1 MNLLPR
7 PGTWISSCA
16 GMLLTLVRHACAS
29 RQNKFA
35 VHVLQ
40 QDRSLACHVREDSLD
55 ALGEK
60 EGKEVEDAG
69 KVYAN
74 QSAVGMFQLIFD
86 ESEHRRQI
94 ETDSS
99 PSSGFSLRAR
109 GVHARSAAHL
119 NKTFCY
125 LFTQNGCLF
134 EMIIR
139 TCLS

>member
-1 MNLLPR
+1 
-7 PGTWISSCA
+7 
-16 GMLLTLVRHACAS
+16 MLLTLVRHACAS
-29 RQNKFA
+29 RQKKFA

-60 EGKEVEDAG
+60 EGKEVDDAG
-69 KVYAN
+69 KVCA
-74 QSAVGMFQLIFD
+74 SRPAVGMFQLIFD
-86 ESEHRRQI
+86 ESEHCRQI

-99 PSSGFSLRAR
+99 PSSGFSLRGSR
-109 GVHARSAAHL
+109 GVHARNTTHL

-139 TCLS
+139 TYLS

>member
-1 MNLLPR
+1 
-7 PGTWISSCA
+7 
-16 GMLLTLVRHACAS
+16 MLLTLVRHACAS

-60 EGKEVEDAG
+60 EGKEVDDDAG
-69 KVYAN
+69 KVYASR
-74 QSAVGMFQLIFD
+74 SAVGMFQLIFD
-86 ESEHRRQI
+86 ENERRRQI
-94 ETDSS
+94 ETDS
-99 PSSGFSLRAR
+99 PLGSGFSLASSR

-139 TCLS
+139 TYLS

>member
-1 MNLLPR
+1 MLFDARGPQMFE
-7 PGTWISSCA
+7 PA

-60 EGKEVEDAG
+60 EGKEVDDAG
-69 KVYAN
+69 KVYA
-74 QSAVGMFQLIFD
+74 SRPAVGMFQLIFD
-86 ESEHRRQI
+86 ESEHCRQI

-99 PSSGFSLRAR
+99 PSSGFSLRALVAFTPATR
-109 GVHARSAAHL
+109 LTLTKLFAIFLH
-119 NKTFCY
+119 KTDVF
-125 LFTQNGCLF
+125 L
-134 EMIIR
+134 R
-139 TCLS
+139 